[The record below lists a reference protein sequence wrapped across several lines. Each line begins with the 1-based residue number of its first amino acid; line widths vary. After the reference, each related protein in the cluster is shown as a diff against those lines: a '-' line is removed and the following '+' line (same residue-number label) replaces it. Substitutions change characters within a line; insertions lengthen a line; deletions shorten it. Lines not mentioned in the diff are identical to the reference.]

1 MLSTISKKKS
11 IKPLSDINLNPNDN
25 IFLKSHEDKHENII
39 KNSDKSEQVEL
50 SNLITN
56 LYARDRIVE
65 DKPTIP
71 AQSLNIQ
78 RPPPLSDVV
87 PLKKPDDDITNVPKP
102 AYVLTN
108 ENFEVMV
115 NFDKPT
121 QTFNFY
127 NTKKEQLGS
136 LNGGMLFDHIVKC
149 VEPNS
154 PYESCEIVKKFIVK
168 DVVKGKDK
176 DVILYDYNNSPFMG
190 DIELLIRLNNQL
202 DLNKLSGSLN
212 AVSAERRD
220 EVNSI
225 AKLTVYKLLNHTLKM
240 ISIASDR
247 LVQKGGK
254 SELKDTLLNYSVNTV
269 YKITEFVKD
278 EIETL
283 KNKNQKIEKT
293 LDLCKDVRTTL
304 NGKMDTAISQIKKQ
318 NESLIF
324 LADKMKDYEA
334 KLDEERKKNQYIQ
347 SKMYHLRGGNRDDR
361 TRKNTYSDSYDKITI
376 TSMSESKPYSG
387 FDTTDKY
394 TEDMYLSSNSE
405 SDCYSDSQSADSDII
420 SEIVSGVKSDIK
432 SNITKA
438 SSFSVDYDL

>member
-25 IFLKSHEDKHENII
+25 IFLKSHEEGKHEHEI
-39 KNSDKSEQVEL
+39 KDSEQIEL
-50 SNLITN
+50 SNLVTN
-56 LYARDRIVE
+56 LYARDRIVD
-65 DKPTIP
+65 DKPVITTKPVDVIRQLDIEKP
-71 AQSLNIQ
+71 K
-78 RPPPLSDVV
+78 PLSDIM
-87 PLKKPDDDITNVPKP
+87 PIKKPDNDIVAKP
-102 AYVLTN
+102 AYILTN

-115 NFDKPT
+115 NFDRPT
-121 QTFNFY
+121 QTFNFF
-127 NTKKEQLGS
+127 NKNKEQLGS
-136 LNGGMLFDHIVKC
+136 LNGSMLFNHIVKC
-149 VEPNS
+149 VEPNA

-168 DVVKGKDK
+168 DVVKGNDK

-202 DLNKLSGSLN
+202 DTNKLSSSLN
-212 AVSAERRD
+212 AISTDKRD
-220 EVNSI
+220 EVITI

-254 SELKDTLLNYSVNTV
+254 SELKDTLLNYSINTV

-293 LDLCKDVRTTL
+293 LDLCRDVRTTL

-324 LADKMKDYEA
+324 LADKMKEYEA
-334 KLDEERKKNQYIQ
+334 KLNEERKKNQHIQ
-347 SKMYHLRGGNRDDR
+347 SKMYHLHGGHRNEKHD
-361 TRKNTYSDSYDKITI
+361 SDSDSDYDKITI
-376 TSMSESKPYSG
+376 TSSTDYSVSNS
-387 FDTTDKY
+387 FDTVDKY
-394 TEDMYLSSNSE
+394 TEDAYLSSNSE
-405 SDCYSDSQSADSDII
+405 SEYSSESYESESDT
-420 SEIVSGVKSDIK
+420 KD
-432 SNITKA
+432 ITKA